1 MPSSP
6 SPVPAEVSDRLT
18 NLEIKA
24 SFSEDLLDKLDQII
38 IRQQDQIDRLIQE
51 VRWLRQQAPAE
62 GSAAPR
68 SLRDELP
75 PHY

>member
-1 MPSSP
+1 MTTPHTTQ
-6 SPVPAEVSDRLT
+6 DRLT

-38 IRQQDQIDRLIQE
+38 IRQQDQIDRLTQE
-51 VRWLRQQAPAE
+51 LLWLRQQTPTD
-62 GSAAPR
+62 AATGPR

>member
-1 MPSSP
+1 MITSHTT
-6 SPVPAEVSDRLT
+6 EDRLT

-38 IRQQDQIDRLIQE
+38 IRQQDQIDRLTQE
-51 VRWLRQQAPAE
+51 LLWLRQQTPADAVS
-62 GSAAPR
+62 GPR